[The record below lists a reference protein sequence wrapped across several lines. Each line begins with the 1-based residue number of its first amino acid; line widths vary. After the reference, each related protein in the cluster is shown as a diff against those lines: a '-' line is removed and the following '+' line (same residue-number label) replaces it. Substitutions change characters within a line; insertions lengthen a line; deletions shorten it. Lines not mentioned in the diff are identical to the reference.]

1 MSLSNDI
8 AEVLYIA
15 DGAQMTDWSSA
26 LPEDKAY
33 YESVADVV
41 IDTVVS
47 FLRSKDRD
55 FVGGLMAAVE
65 LLDLEAEA
73 SRLRRAR

>member
-1 MSLSNDI
+1 VNLSNDI

-15 DGAQMTDWSSA
+15 DGAQMTDWSSC
-26 LPEDKAY
+26 LPEDRIY

-47 FLRSKDRD
+47 YLRTKDRD
-55 FVGGLMAAVE
+55 FVGGLRAAIDV
-65 LLDLEAEA
+65 LDLEAEA
-73 SRLRRAR
+73 GRLRRQR